1 MRWLHGITD
10 SMDKSLTEFWELVM
24 DRETWPSAIH
34 GVTKN
39 QTWLSDWTKL
49 NSLYS
54 CHLFLISSASVRSR
68 PFLYFIVHIFT
79 WNIPLVFLLFLKRTL
94 GFPILLFFSISLHWS
109 LRKDFFFFVFPCYS
123 LELCVQMGISF
134 FSSFAFHFSSFIAIC
149 KVSSD
154 SHFAFL
160 HLFSMGMVLI
170 PVSCTMSQTS
180 VHSSSGTLSIRS
192 SPLNLFL
199 TSTV

>member
-1 MRWLHGITD
+1 MVIWVVKIFFVQFLRRGWQRMRWLHGITD

-109 LRKDFFFFVFPCYS
+109 LRKDFFFFCLS
-123 LELCVQMGISF
+123 LLF
-134 FSSFAFHFSSFIAIC
+134 F
-149 KVSSD
+149 
-154 SHFAFL
+154 
-160 HLFSMGMVLI
+160 
-170 PVSCTMSQTS
+170 
-180 VHSSSGTLSIRS
+180 GTLRS
-192 SPLNLFL
+192 NGYIFLFL
-199 TSTV
+199 LCFSLLFFHSYL